1 MMRLYQ
7 SNEGITLL
15 DATDEFEAHS
25 YGFGGLSDMLIQFGQ
40 QLSGAAQIP
49 MVRLFG
55 QSPAGLNATGDS
67 DIRNYY
73 DFINSSQEN
82 RLRQPV
88 QLLLDLSYRSL
99 FGAPLPQGFNFA
111 FSPLWQ
117 LSDVEKATV
126 AGNVTT
132 AIVNAQQ
139 AGIVSNP
146 AALKELRQSSK
157 VTGIWSNITDEEIQ
171 DAEMAPPT
179 PQMMGEAPAGEEKPG
194 EKAGGEAEADDGT
207 RARNTAVLG
216 LLPSH
221 ALSGHPSG
229 LDKPEHVQERY
240 KHLSPMAELRQRFP
254 LLPAAGTPA
263 PSGMTPDAAG
273 IEPVFGPIEDSEAV
287 WLIGRNDPDSGGFG
301 GYRAMVGFADRASA
315 VEACEADGTAIT
327 SVKRLSVAGMNAF
340 LSEWQTSQPE
350 RLNGGAK
357 HAD

>member
-1 MMRLYQ
+1 
-7 SNEGITLL
+7 
-15 DATDEFEAHS
+15 
-25 YGFGGLSDMLIQFGQ
+25 
-40 QLSGAAQIP
+40 

-55 QSPAGLNATGDS
+55 QSPAGLNATGDA

-117 LSDVEKATV
+117 LSDTEKATV

-132 AIVNAQQ
+132 AVVNAQQ

-157 VTGIWSNITDEEIQ
+157 VTGIWSNITDEEID

-179 PQMMGEAPAGEEKPG
+179 PQMTGEQSMGDQPGGEEKPP
-194 EKAGGEAEADDGT
+194 AGGEAEADDGT
-207 RARNTAVLG
+207 HARNTAVLG
-216 LLPSH
+216 LLPQH
-221 ALSGHPSG
+221 ALHGHPSG

-240 KHLSPMAELRQRFP
+240 KHLSPISELRQRFP
-254 LLPAAGTPA
+254 LLPTAGASSGAAHVTH
-263 PSGMTPDAAG
+263 DAG
-273 IEPVFGPIEDSEAV
+273 IEPVFGPVEDSEAV

-315 VEACEADGTAIT
+315 VAACEADGTAIA

-340 LSEWQTSQPE
+340 LSEWHSAQPSL
-350 RLNGGAK
+350 LNGGSKQDAI
-357 HAD
+357 